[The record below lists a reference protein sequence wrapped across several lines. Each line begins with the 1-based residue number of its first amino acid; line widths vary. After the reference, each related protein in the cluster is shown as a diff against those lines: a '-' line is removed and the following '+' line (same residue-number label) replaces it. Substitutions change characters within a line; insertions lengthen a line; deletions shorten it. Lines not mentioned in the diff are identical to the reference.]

1 VADAP
6 IARARVIA
14 DEDLEALPR
23 IRRRGYGLAEDTAA
37 GPGHNGGC
45 HDLFRERESELI
57 VARERFGV
65 RLHD

>member
-23 IRRRGYGLAEDTAA
+23 IRRRGYGLAEDTAWPRIRPPALATMA
-37 GPGHNGGC
+37 GATTYFVKENP
-45 HDLFRERESELI
+45 S
-57 VARERFGV
+57 
-65 RLHD
+65 